1 MATHGEHPF
10 HREERGSIRD
20 ARVTGIRIEGYLI
33 RVTAEHDGKRRIR
46 VQIDQEHYRALKAYF
61 LEKAT
66 QRDISWLS
74 REFWRLPF
82 EPYAPVRRQLLC
94 ILRAVNKKRKE
105 AGYEVLPQS
114 VLRFKRWRGKVFEEN
129 DPPDYGRS

>member
-1 MATHGEHPF
+1 
-10 HREERGSIRD
+10 
-20 ARVTGIRIEGYLI
+20 
-33 RVTAEHDGKRRIR
+33 
-46 VQIDQEHYRALKAYF
+46 
-61 LEKAT
+61 
-66 QRDISWLS
+66 LS
-74 REFWRLPF
+74 RELWRLPF